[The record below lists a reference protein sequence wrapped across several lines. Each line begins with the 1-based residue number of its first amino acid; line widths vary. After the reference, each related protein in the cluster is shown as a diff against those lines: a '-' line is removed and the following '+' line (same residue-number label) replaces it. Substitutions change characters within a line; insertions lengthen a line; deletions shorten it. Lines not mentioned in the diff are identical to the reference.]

1 MVIDVKNGGKLTYLT
16 FDGKPGKPVVKSAGG
31 RSAPAGP
38 PEPPL
43 ADVPADYKDPVPF
56 AFGKGDVVAILG
68 NGLPDR
74 MQHDGW
80 METVLQSA
88 LPDQQVRFRNMS
100 TSGDRPNVYPRSPGQ
115 ISMVTYLQHVK
126 ADVVFGFFGYNE
138 SFDSKPD
145 EFKTQ
150 LIEFVK
156 KTRGTKPNGKSFPR
170 IVLFSPIAHEATG
183 NVNVPDGKAHNAQ
196 LEAYTKATEA
206 AAKEAGVAFVDL
218 FHPSLELF
226 KAAKEPLTI
235 NGVHLT
241 VEGNR
246 QLAEVIGTALL
257 GKPMSA
263 SASLE
268 PLREAVVEKSSKWY
282 HRYHASDGNDVWGS
296 RSTLAFVDGQTNGEV
311 LQHELS
317 MLDVMT
323 ANRDEQIWARITGGD
338 KKIDDSNVPK
348 PVPVISNVGGGSK
361 SSSAEKEG
369 RLTYIS
375 GEEAIKYMAV

>member
-1 MVIDVKNGGKLTYLT
+1 
-16 FDGKPGKPVVKSAGG
+16 
-31 RSAPAGP
+31 
-38 PEPPL
+38 
-43 ADVPADYKDPVPF
+43 VPADYKDPMPF
-56 AFGKGDVVAILG
+56 AFSKGDVVAILG

-88 LPDQQVRFRNMS
+88 LPEMQVRFRNMS
-100 TSGDRPNVYPRSPGQ
+100 TSGDRPNSYPRSPGQ
-115 ISMVTYLQHVK
+115 ISMGHYLQHVK
-126 ADVVFGFFGYNE
+126 PDVVFGMFGYNE
-138 SFDSKPD
+138 SFENKPAD
-145 EFKTQ
+145 FKAQ

-170 IVLFSPIAHEATG
+170 IVLFSPIAHEDTKSP
-183 NVNVPDGKAHNAQ
+183 NVPDGKAHNAQ
-196 LEAYTKATEA
+196 LAAYTKATADA
-206 AAKEAGVAFVDL
+206 AAEAGVAFVDL

-241 VEGNR
+241 DEGNR
-246 QLAEVIGTALL
+246 QLAEVIAKALL
-257 GKPMSA
+257 GKDVSA
-263 SASLE
+263 SASME
-268 PLREAVVEKSSKWY
+268 PLREAVVDKSYHWY
-282 HRYHASDGNDVWGS
+282 QRYHASDGNDVWGS

-323 ANRDEQIWARITGGD
+323 ANRDERVWARINGGD

-348 PVPVISNVGGGSK
+348 PIPVKSNVGGGSK
-361 SSSAEKEG
+361 SSSAQKEG
-369 RLTYIS
+369 RLVYLD
-375 GEEAIKYMAV
+375 GEEAIKHMAVKKGFEGASLCR